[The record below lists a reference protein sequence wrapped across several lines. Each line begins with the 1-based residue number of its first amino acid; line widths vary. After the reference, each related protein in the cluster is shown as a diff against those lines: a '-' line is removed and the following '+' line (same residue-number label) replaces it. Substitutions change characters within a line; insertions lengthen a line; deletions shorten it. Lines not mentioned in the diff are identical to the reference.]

1 MLIGIS
7 VPAGLPDDFLARV
20 TYKDRS
26 TIFPCVASSSF
37 DGIVYCTGSQIPLGS
52 TITLEMLT
60 GKGRT
65 VLYEGEFVIN
75 AYALATVVVTRPTAT
90 IDAAAAATK
99 RAVTRPTA
107 TIDAAAAA
115 TKRAV
120 TPTPRIGY
128 PNP

>member
-37 DGIVYCTGSQIPLGS
+37 DGIVYCTGSQVPLGS
-52 TITLEMLT
+52 TITLEVLT
-60 GKGRT
+60 SKGRT
-65 VLYEGEFVIN
+65 VLYEGEFVVN
-75 AYALATVVVTRPTAT
+75 AYALATVAVNPPTAT
-90 IDAAAAATK
+90 VDAAAAATK
-99 RAVTRPTA
+99 RAG
-107 TIDAAAAA
+107 
-115 TKRAV
+115 